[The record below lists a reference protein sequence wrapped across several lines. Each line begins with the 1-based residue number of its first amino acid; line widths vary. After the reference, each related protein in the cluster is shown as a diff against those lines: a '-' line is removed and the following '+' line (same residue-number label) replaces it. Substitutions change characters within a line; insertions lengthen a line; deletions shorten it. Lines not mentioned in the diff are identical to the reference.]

1 MVSRPLFYTFSF
13 LSFSCLCSCKQLQE
27 MASQF
32 NLESVREFLT
42 REEDSI
48 VFSLI
53 ERAKYPSNL
62 PAYDPSY
69 STGGALR
76 NYSLLD
82 LFARETEAVQARAGR
97 YRNPEEIPF
106 FPKVLVLPL
115 VPAVHSQVLH
125 PASASVNASNAIW
138 KMYFNRLPQFTAK
151 GDDGR
156 YALTA
161 AADLVCLQA
170 LSRRIN
176 YGRFVAEAKFRDA
189 PKDYTS
195 AIRAEVDLSDSPFFS
210 FPSYFLMFLQDRDAL
225 MRLLTSA
232 AQEETVKSR
241 VKKKAK
247 VFGQDVTV
255 NNISKNESSRPKYKV
270 DPDVVVHLYGDW
282 VIPLTKLVEVEYLLH
297 RLD

>member
-1 MVSRPLFYTFSF
+1 MASRPLFYAFSF
-13 LSFSCLCSCKQLQE
+13 LAFSCLCSCRQLQE
-27 MASQF
+27 MSSQF

-69 STGGALR
+69 LAGGVFS

-82 LFARETEAVQARAGR
+82 LFVRETEAVQARAGR
-97 YRNPEEIPF
+97 YQNPEEIPF
-106 FPKVLVLPL
+106 FPKIL
-115 VPAVHSQVLH
+115 VPPIFVPPYKYPEVLH
-125 PASASVNASNAIW
+125 PAAASVNARNAIW
-138 KMYFNRLPQFTAK
+138 QMYFNQLLPQFTAK

-156 YALTA
+156 YALAA

-189 PKDYTS
+189 PEDYTR
-195 AIRAEVDLSDSPFFS
+195 AIRAG
-210 FPSYFLMFLQDRDAL
+210 DRDAL
-225 MRLLTSA
+225 MRLLTSE
-232 AQEETVKSR
+232 AQEETVKR
-241 VKKKAK
+241 RAEKKAK

-255 NNISKNESSRPKYKV
+255 NNTGRNESSRPKYKV
-270 DPDVVVHLYGDW
+270 DPAVVYHLYGDW

-297 RLD
+297 RLN

>member
-1 MVSRPLFYTFSF
+1 MTSMVSRPLFYTFSF

-69 STGGALR
+69 STGGAFR

-138 KMYFNRLPQFTAK
+138 KMYFNRLLPQFTAK

-156 YALTA
+156 YALAA

-195 AIRAEVDLSDSPFFS
+195 AIRAE
-210 FPSYFLMFLQDRDAL
+210 DRDAL

-241 VKKKAK
+241 VEKKAK
-247 VFGQDVTV
+247 VFGQDVIV